1 MTKRDNYQ
9 IEKDVKSIQK
19 AVANGTATNWKQL
32 AEELGLTTQKVKTS
46 LASHP
51 IIYKRV
57 EEKLKLNK
65 EANKNKG
72 KKVCNN
78 KKSVTPKDQME
89 KVITITETSALMV
102 SLQNCMATP
111 VVVPDFCIRELEK
124 LSDDSEEAK
133 LALTTIFSVKGWLTT
148 RKLNRDLETVLVKIN
163 ADDKLKSRSIAIV
176 ALACYYYTEGYI
188 VTLKTRTSEVARLM
202 KKQGIDVTVE
212 FVEPDETP
220 AKLKAVI

>member
-65 EANKNKG
+65 EAKKA
-72 KKVCNN
+72 KKVCNT
-78 KKSVTPKDQME
+78 KSVTPKDQME

-102 SLQNCMATP
+102 GLQSCLATP
-111 VVVPDFCIRELEK
+111 VVVPEFCIRELEK
-124 LSDDSEEAK
+124 LSDTSKEARD
-133 LALTTIFSVKGWLTT
+133 ALETIFSVKGWLTT
-148 RKLNRDLETVLVKIN
+148 RKLNRDLETVLVKVY
-163 ADDKLKSRSIAIV
+163 DEDKLKSRSIAIV

-188 VTLKTRTSEVARLM
+188 VTLKTHTGEIVRLM
-202 KKQGIDVTVE
+202 RKQNLDVTID
-212 FVEPDETP
+212 FVLPDEIP
-220 AKLKAVI
+220 AKLKTVV